1 MDATVEV
8 SPRVDADAARALS
21 DPARRAAAGR
31 YLSDLLKGERVHEVL
46 AEAIAEARHEA
57 RSRGPTD
64 QEMDAELDAWR
75 AESRG

>member
-8 SPRVDADAARALS
+8 SLPVDADAAKALN
-21 DPARRAAAGR
+21 DPARRALAGR
-31 YLSDLLKGERVHEVL
+31 YLSNLLKGERVHEVL

-57 RSRGPTD
+57 RSRGLTD
-64 QEMDAELDAWR
+64 QEIDAELDAWR